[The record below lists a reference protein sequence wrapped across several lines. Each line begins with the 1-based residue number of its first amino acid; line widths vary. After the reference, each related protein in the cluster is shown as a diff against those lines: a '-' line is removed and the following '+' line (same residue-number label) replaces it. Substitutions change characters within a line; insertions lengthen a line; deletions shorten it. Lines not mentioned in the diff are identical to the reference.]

1 MQTESPVLPPPGRI
15 ARWSLAIL
23 RTVRKHCQRKPAAFY
38 ASSSSMPSH
47 GARRMPTGP
56 RTFGCC
62 TLKAASRTV
71 HALRQ
76 HGDIVGGLRVQ
87 VRSSSTSP
95 HMPIS
100 SAART
105 ARIIT
110 RRSFRPQRAPPTSG
124 SRHGSISPSSF
135 SRRARNPDQESRP
148 ETAAPRWARVRWL
161 RGAARRVAAR
171 ARALLHDSD
180 LLHQCAVAPI
190 VRLQPLFELL
200 RRHVHGLERCGDELG
215 GDIRIGKR
223 RLQ

>member
-105 ARIIT
+105 ARIIREDRSDRSELPRHLDRDAARY
-110 RRSFRPQRAPPTSG
+110 RRVH
-124 SRHGSISPSSF
+124 SRGGRVIRI
-135 SRRARNPDQESRP
+135 RR
-148 ETAAPRWARVRWL
+148 
-161 RGAARRVAAR
+161 AARRQR
-171 ARALLHDSD
+171 HHD
-180 LLHQCAVAPI
+180 
-190 VRLQPLFELL
+190 
-200 RRHVHGLERCGDELG
+200 GLEYVGCAGRPAGWPPARDLYFTTPICF
-215 GDIRIGKR
+215 ISVP
-223 RLQ
+223 